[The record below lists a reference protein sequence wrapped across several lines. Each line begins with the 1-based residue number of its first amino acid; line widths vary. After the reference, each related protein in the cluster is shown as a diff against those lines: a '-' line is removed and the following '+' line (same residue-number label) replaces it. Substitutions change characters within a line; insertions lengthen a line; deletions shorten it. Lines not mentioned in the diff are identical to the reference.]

1 MTEKRESQRVVHQ
14 FQPVFDS
21 RSRVLILGTMP
32 SPKSREQGFYYGHP
46 RNRDVLASCDIHG
59 ADDTSIRNPVPND
72 MSRILDRAPVQAIFT
87 TGTKATALF
96 RRYCAEQAGM
106 DPIPLP
112 STSPANCRIST
123 EELVKEYSKI
133 LEYLGK

>member
-1 MTEKRESQRVVHQ
+1 MALRHGVAVW
-14 FQPVFDS
+14 
-21 RSRVLILGTMP
+21 
-32 SPKSREQGFYYGHP
+32 
-46 RNRDVLASCDIHG
+46 DVLASCDIHG

-112 STSPANCRIST
+112 STSPANCRISR